1 LFKKELPLV
10 AFFKQETLFFFCGIF
25 ISIWAKK
32 TDQKEQNLIFKSQKL
47 SNKIKHIA
55 VMRLSAMG
63 DVAMTVPV
71 LRAFVKQYPEVKIT
85 VISRPFFK
93 PFFDGIQNLN
103 FFAFDEK
110 ERHKGFSGLLRLF
123 RDVKKLK
130 IDAFADLHNVLRSK
144 IVSLLFALSGKK
156 RATVDKGREGKKEL
170 TRAENKVFRQL
181 PTMFERH
188 AKVFE
193 KLGFPLD
200 LSNPEFPE
208 KAILSSDIFEI
219 IGDKNSK
226 LIGIAPFAQYDS
238 KVYPQ
243 DLMQEVIA
251 KLADNKEYKILL
263 FGGGKK
269 EIEILDSFAKPFEN
283 VINMAGKI
291 KFQQELQLISNL
303 DVMLSMDSGNA
314 HIAAM
319 LGLKVITLWGATHPY
334 AGFLPFNQTMENAL
348 TSDRNQYPQLPTSVY
363 GNKIVEGYQDAMRT
377 ILLDEIVNKI
387 QSLL

>member
-1 LFKKELPLV
+1 M
-10 AFFKQETLFFFCGIF
+10 AN
-25 ISIWAKK
+25 SA
-32 TDQKEQNLIFKSQKL
+32 L
-47 SNKIKHIA
+47 SHTIQHIA

-71 LRAFVKQYPEVKIT
+71 LRAFVKQYPAIQLT

-93 PFFDGIQNLN
+93 PFFDGIPNVS

-110 ERHKGFSGLLRLF
+110 ERHKGFLGLLRLF
-123 RDVKKLK
+123 QDLRALH
-130 IDAFADLHNVLRSK
+130 IDAFADLHNVLRSQ
-144 IVSLLFALSGKK
+144 ITRNLFALSGKK
-156 RATVDKGREGKKEL
+156 VAAVDKGRQEKKQL
-170 TRAENKVFRQL
+170 TRAENKFFKQL

-188 AKVFE
+188 CKVFE
-193 KLGFPLD
+193 KIGFPVN
-200 LSNPEFPE
+200 LSTPEFPG
-208 KAILSSDIFEI
+208 KAILNVEILKI
-219 IGDKNSK
+219 IGDNQEK

-238 KVYPQ
+238 KVYPI
-243 DLMQEVIA
+243 DLMQEVINE
-251 KLADNKEYKILL
+251 LALNSNHTILL

-269 EIEILDSFAKPFEN
+269 EIEVLESLSKGKDN

-319 LGLKVITLWGATHPY
+319 LGIKVVTLWGATHPY
-334 AGFLPFNQTMENAL
+334 AGFSPFNQPMENAL
-348 TSDRNQYPQLPTSVY
+348 VSDREKYPLLPTSVY
-363 GNKIVEGYQDAMRT
+363 GNKKVEGYEDVMRT
-377 ILLDEIVNKI
+377 IEPNKVVAYI

>member
-1 LFKKELPLV
+1 
-10 AFFKQETLFFFCGIF
+10 
-25 ISIWAKK
+25 
-32 TDQKEQNLIFKSQKL
+32 
-47 SNKIKHIA
+47 
-55 VMRLSAMG
+55 MRLSAMG

-85 VISRPFFK
+85 VISRPFFR
-93 PFFDGIQNLN
+93 PFFDGIPNLN
-103 FFAFDEK
+103 FFVFDEK
-110 ERHKGFSGLLRLF
+110 ERHKGFSGLIRLF

-144 IVSLLFALSGKK
+144 IVGLLFALSGKK

-170 TRAENKVFRQL
+170 TRPENKVFKQL

-193 KLGFPLD
+193 ELGFSLD

-208 KAILSSDIFEI
+208 KANLSSEILGI
-219 IGDKNSK
+219 IGNQNQK

-238 KVYPQ
+238 KVYPL

-251 KLADNKEYKILL
+251 KLAENKNQTILL

-269 EIEILDSFAKPFEN
+269 EIEILDSLAQPFEN

-319 LGLKVITLWGATHPY
+319 LGVKVITLWGATHPY
-334 AGFLPFNQTMENAL
+334 AGFLPFNQKMENSL
-348 TSDRNQYPQLPTSVY
+348 TSDRNQYPKLPTSVY
-363 GNKIVEGYQDAMRT
+363 GNKIVEGYEDAMRT
-377 ILLDEIVNKI
+377 ILPEDVVYKVNTNT
-387 QSLL
+387 

>member
-1 LFKKELPLV
+1 
-10 AFFKQETLFFFCGIF
+10 
-25 ISIWAKK
+25 
-32 TDQKEQNLIFKSQKL
+32 
-47 SNKIKHIA
+47 
-55 VMRLSAMG
+55 MG

-85 VISRPFFK
+85 VISRPFFR
-93 PFFDGIQNLN
+93 PFFDGIPNLN
-103 FFAFDEK
+103 FFVFDEK
-110 ERHKGFSGLLRLF
+110 ERHKGFSGLIRLF

-144 IVSLLFALSGKK
+144 IVGLLFALSGKK
-156 RATVDKGREGKKEL
+156 RATVNKGREGKKEL
-170 TRAENKVFRQL
+170 TRLENKVFKQL

-193 KLGFPLD
+193 ELGFSLD

-208 KAILSSDIFEI
+208 KANLSSEILGI
-219 IGDKNSK
+219 IGNQNQK

-238 KVYPQ
+238 KVYPL

-251 KLADNKEYKILL
+251 KLAENKNQTILL

-269 EIEILDSFAKPFEN
+269 EIEILDSLAQPFEN

-319 LGLKVITLWGATHPY
+319 LGVKVITLWGATHPY
-334 AGFLPFNQTMENAL
+334 AGFLPFNQKMENSL
-348 TSDRNQYPQLPTSVY
+348 TSDRNQYPKLPTSVY
-363 GNKIVEGYQDAMRT
+363 GNKIVEGYEDAMRT
-377 ILLDEIVNKI
+377 ILPEDVVSKI
-387 QSLL
+387 NTNT